1 MSESPD
7 ELARVKALGLID
19 PNPLSRQRNY
29 ISFLESEESD
39 KIALLKI
46 ALNHEKHPKLNQ
58 FLAAQLKKLHSRSK
72 QSRDRSVMK
81 RIQLALQSDD
91 QEVQSKAMQFILKAK
106 VLEAYDLV
114 KQIAKIRRLPHLR
127 ALVVELAAIEPAKF
141 RDDLIE
147 FMKDADSKIRIR
159 AFQALMNHRS
169 VGSKAYAACLILDK
183 DALVRDSVIKT
194 LNSLRP
200 VDLNSLLEKMAGSEH
215 EVYRESFKVIKEKV
229 AQETKPKKMA
239 STSPSLEDF
248 MSADFDILK
257 HFTNILEN
265 TKDDR
270 QLASAIL
277 ALGGLQEDPPRIKS
291 ILEPYLKHSDVRV
304 RANATEAFTQFV
316 ESEIDAKILIQCSYD
331 EGNRVV
337 ANALIG
343 LWKFGNNERHIE
355 AGVIRL
361 LERGD
366 LASFKSLCYVLE
378 LLRNDAYAETLRKFL
393 SRDDESFTSGEI
405 YRLGLDLMHNLARH
419 SDAYASALGEVQKY
433 YLAEINEIED
443 SKELPEVEQN
453 ESINSQDLMASLMSQ
468 LDASDSKASTI
479 KQNKSSPNLSPFCD
493 ACFENSS
500 ATKFTEGSGFTIL
513 GKLQFGSRLIGAS
526 KACEECGSI
535 QSTAWICFL
544 MPLIPIGSYSILY
557 MRSAADQIMA
567 VRSTSLS
574 LKHLFSNYVQLLLL
588 LFLMIT
594 GRQALNKDV
603 PPEDYYIKA
612 ESAYESGEFSEAIG
626 FYERAAQG
634 NIVKAIYNLGYMYY
648 SGTGTPQNFDESL
661 RWFRQCA
668 NKNFAPCEHVLGTM
682 HLEQQGGLTDIN
694 RGINHLLLGE
704 KLGYGKSSFKL
715 YQIYINGLY
724 GSEKNVMQA
733 LEHLTRGCDN
743 KHPSSLARMAW
754 HYLFAKDVK
763 KDELKGNQYLEV
775 AARSEDPWA
784 MKVLALNILQDNPGT
799 HRLKK
804 AMTMLQKV
812 ALIEKSGESELIRGR
827 YLIENQLDLDQ
838 GWRLVDESIELGW
851 EPARQYRISTGK

>member
-1 MSESPD
+1 MSEFPD
-7 ELARVKALGLID
+7 ELVRVKALGLID
-19 PNPLSRQRNY
+19 PNPLNRQRNY
-29 ISFLESEESD
+29 ISFLESEEPE

-58 FLAAQLKKLHSRSK
+58 FIAAQLKKLHSSRK

-91 QEVQSKAMQFILKAK
+91 LEVQSKAMQFILKAK

-114 KQIAKIRRLPHLR
+114 KQIAKIRSLPHLR

-147 FMKDADSKIRIR
+147 FMKDTDPKIRIR

-169 VGSKAYAACLILDK
+169 IGSKAYAACLILDK

-194 LNSLRP
+194 LSAMRP
-200 VDLNSLLEKMAGSEH
+200 VDLNSLLEKMADSDH
-215 EVYRESFKVIKEKV
+215 KVYKESFKAIKEKITEE
-229 AQETKPKKMA
+229 AKPQKME

-257 HFTNILEN
+257 HFTNILES

-277 ALGGLQEDPPRIKS
+277 ALGGLQEDPQRIKS
-291 ILEPYLKHSDVRV
+291 ILEPYLKHSDTRV
-304 RANATEAFTQFV
+304 RANAIEAFTQFV
-316 ESEIDAKILIQCSYD
+316 ETEIDAKILIQCSYD

-343 LWKFGNNERHIE
+343 LWKFGNNEKHIE

-378 LLRNDAYAETLRKFL
+378 LLRNDAYAETLCKFL

-405 YRLGLDLMHNLARH
+405 YRLGLDLMHSLARH
-419 SDAYASALGEVQKY
+419 SDAYALALGEVQKY
-433 YLAEINEIED
+433 YLAEINEVKD
-443 SKELPEVEQN
+443 SKELPQVEQT
-453 ESINSQDLMASLMSQ
+453 ESVDRQDLMASLMSQ
-468 LDASDSKASTI
+468 LDASDSKGSTT
-479 KQNKSSPNLSPFCD
+479 KNNKSSANLSPFCD
-493 ACFENSS
+493 ACFEHSS

-513 GKLQFGSRLIGAS
+513 GKLQFGSRLLGSS

-544 MPLIPIGSYSILY
+544 MPLIPIGSYSLLY
-557 MRSAADQIMA
+557 MRSAADQIMS

-574 LKHLFSNYVQLLLL
+574 IQHLFSNYAQLLVL

-594 GRQALNKDV
+594 GSQALNKDL

-612 ESAYESGEFSEAIG
+612 EGAYESGEFSEALG
-626 FYERAAQG
+626 FYEKAAKG
-634 NIVKAIYNLGYMYY
+634 NIVKAIYNLGYMHY

-661 RWFRQCA
+661 RWFRQCK
-668 NKNFAPCEHVLGTM
+668 NKRFAPCEHVLATM
-682 HLEQQGGLTDIN
+682 HLEQQGGLTDIQQ
-694 RGINHLLLGE
+694 GINHLLASE

-743 KHPSSLARMAW
+743 KHPGSLARMAW

-763 KDELKGNQYLEV
+763 KDELKGKQYLEA

-784 MKVLALNILQDNPGT
+784 MKVFALNILQDNPGT
-799 HRLKK
+799 HRLKR
-804 AMTMLQKV
+804 AITTLQKV
-812 ALIEKSGESELIRGR
+812 ALVEKSGESEFIMGQ
-827 YLIENQLDLDQ
+827 YMIENQLDLDE
-838 GWRLVDESIELGW
+838 GWRLIDESIELGW
-851 EPARQYRISTGK
+851 EAAKQYRIITGN